1 MATASLVHCV
11 PQEPFWSSSCLF
23 GSMRSQWLFP
33 PQGTAMENA
42 VNQKEAPIN
51 GIIFVILKCHTN
63 RGTILAVG

>member
-1 MATASLVHCV
+1 
-11 PQEPFWSSSCLF
+11 
-23 GSMRSQWLFP
+23 MRSQWLFP